1 MQTPLAL
8 RRRRCLRHCRLVHAE
23 ALQGWGTCVFL
34 FRGHLCLQGHW
45 FFLGEGGRL
54 VGNFGGRQGGLLE
67 DLLAQR
73 GGWES
78 SVRKSEVCA
87 GLRDSLCWGL
97 GLELVLL
104 STFSW

>member
-1 MQTPLAL
+1 MY
-8 RRRRCLRHCRLVHAE
+8 RR
-23 ALQGWGTCVFL
+23 
-34 FRGHLCLQGHW
+34 HLHNSPSRISW
-45 FFLGEGGRL
+45 PS
-54 VGNFGGRQGGLLE
+54 V
-67 DLLAQR
+67 

-104 STFSW
+104 STLS

>member
-1 MQTPLAL
+1 MGNSKHTVSTPKQLPLCGQTTEANEGQ
-8 RRRRCLRHCRLVHAE
+8 RCV
-23 ALQGWGTCVFL
+23 
-34 FRGHLCLQGHW
+34 RGHLHDSPSRISW
-45 FFLGEGGRL
+45 PR
-54 VGNFGGRQGGLLE
+54 V
-67 DLLAQR
+67 

-104 STFSW
+104 STLS